1 MSSYRTPKSGSHH
14 MRAPSTS
21 TPTLLKKHNNAAL
34 SNIPNVKINFNLVT
48 NLKSLLINFN
58 KNNEKEKLEYNNL
71 ICDIRDAGIE
81 IKMNLLQITPMPKNL
96 SQMNKSHMV
105 HMNSVKYNGGKENY
119 TCQDFTTFAI
129 TLEWLFGS

>member
-81 IKMNLLQITPMPKNL
+81 IKVSTLL
-96 SQMNKSHMV
+96 
-105 HMNSVKYNGGKENY
+105 
-119 TCQDFTTFAI
+119 
-129 TLEWLFGS
+129 